1 MRYFLQWSLVGK
13 LMKAYSFQ
21 VVVEYILQFGL
32 RKEVLVSYYHIS
44 NLFGLRQR
52 TGIMLY
58 VCAISTFHCQ
68 GYHKMT
74 DSECYSHQ

>member
-13 LMKAYSFQ
+13 LMKSYSFQ
-21 VVVEYILQFGL
+21 VVVEYIAIWFTS
-32 RKEVLVSYYHIS
+32 KDW
-44 NLFGLRQR
+44 NNA
-52 TGIMLY
+52 Y

-74 DSECYSHQ
+74 DSECPILLKV